1 MSTLTYAILAELSRA
16 PATGYEIAAA
26 MKSPVGRYWTAQ
38 HSQIYPELARLAERG
53 WAEVAESDGPGPRPT
68 KTYTITAEGLDELRA
83 WARTPEP
90 PPPPNSPTTVKLSC
104 AWLLDDDEL
113 TGLLEGLLAEAES
126 AVAQYEAILARLDP
140 ESPRDTPAF
149 AAALTTPIGLGYER
163 HRLAWAQWA
172 LAEVARR
179 RR

>member
-1 MSTLTYAILAELSRA
+1 MSTLTYAILAELARG
-16 PATGYEIAAA
+16 PATGYVIAAA
-26 MKSPVGRYWTAQ
+26 MRSPVGRYWTAQ

-53 WAEVAESDGPGPRPT
+53 WAGVAESDGPGPRPT
-68 KTYTITAEGLDELRA
+68 KTYTITPDWLAALRA

-104 AWLLDDDEL
+104 AWLLNDDEL
-113 TGLLEGLLAEAES
+113 AGLLDGLRAEAAAGVARFEGLLAG
-126 AVAQYEAILARLDP
+126 LDSEP
-140 ESPRDTPAF
+140 PRDDPTF
-149 AAALTTPIGLGYER
+149 AAALTVPIGLGYER
-163 HRLAWAQWA
+163 HRLEWAEWA